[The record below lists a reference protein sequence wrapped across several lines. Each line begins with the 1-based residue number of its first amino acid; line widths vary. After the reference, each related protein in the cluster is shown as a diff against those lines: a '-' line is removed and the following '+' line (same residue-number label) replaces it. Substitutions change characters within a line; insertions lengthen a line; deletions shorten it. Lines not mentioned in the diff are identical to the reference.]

1 MAGGMLWRPTEP
13 YRPSVKRVA
22 RLARGVRSGAGY
34 RWSMVLCGLA
44 FLILAVL
51 TVAAV
56 LVSFE

>member
-1 MAGGMLWRPTEP
+1 MLWRPTEP